1 MTTTSIRKKLIAYI
15 AEADDKKVKG
25 LYKLIEN
32 DISGVEKFELSDE
45 HFQILEHDRE
55 EHLKGKTKS
64 YSREDAK
71 RIIRGEKEL

>member
-1 MTTTSIRKKLIAYI
+1 MTATTIRKKLLAYI

-25 LYKLIEN
+25 LYRLVEN
-32 DISGVEKFELSDE
+32 DISGVEKFELNDE
-45 HFQILEHDRE
+45 HFEILEHDRQ

-71 RIIRGEKEL
+71 QIVRGRKEL

>member
-71 RIIRGEKEL
+71 QIIRGEKEL

>member
-1 MTTTSIRKKLIAYI
+1 MTTTSIRKKLLAYI

-32 DISGVEKFELSDE
+32 DISGVGKFELNDE

-64 YSREDAK
+64 YTRENAK
-71 RIIRGEKEL
+71 QIIRGEKEL

>member
-1 MTTTSIRKKLIAYI
+1 MTTTSIRKKLLAYI

-32 DISGVEKFELSDE
+32 DISGVGKFELNDE
-45 HFQILEHDRE
+45 HLQILEHDRE

-64 YSREDAK
+64 YTRENAK
-71 RIIRGEKEL
+71 QIIRGEKEL

>member
-1 MTTTSIRKKLIAYI
+1 MTSTTIRKKLLAYI

-32 DISGVEKFELSDE
+32 DISGVKKFELSDE

-55 EHLKGKTKS
+55 VHLKGKTKS

-71 RIIRGEKEL
+71 QIIRGEKEL

>member
-32 DISGVEKFELSDE
+32 DISGVKKFELSDE

-71 RIIRGEKEL
+71 QIIRGEKEL